1 MTLKCEVTFIIV
13 VERQNNM
20 VSKNTTCTKITI
32 LKQTSPRRNI
42 CTVYIY
48 DAIGLSGFPPPI
60 KLIVAI

>member
-20 VSKNTTCTKITI
+20 VSKNTTCTNITI
-32 LKQTSPRRNI
+32 LKQTSLRRNI

-48 DAIGLSGFPPPI
+48 DANSKSMLR
-60 KLIVAI
+60 KLQN